1 MVQKAQMLQELF
13 HQGMGLLHA
22 GDAQAASFSFEAA
35 RKIAPRDFD
44 ILHMLGIAYSASG
57 RHTEAEPLLR
67 RATEINPTSAQA
79 HLNYGIV
86 LKALD
91 KSALALNHQQRAVKL
106 APGDPGMYYNLGNT
120 LRDLG
125 RGEEAIE
132 AFEQVLRIQPD
143 NQNAL
148 NNLGNLCNEMG
159 RIREAAHCV
168 QRLLECGSDLPYLQ
182 GNLRHL
188 KSQYCDW
195 DNFEEDCTR
204 IFDGVRQGLPVATPF
219 SLLSLPSDALLQ
231 KHCAEISLSASTPI
245 RPASLCRNG
254 NTSHDRLRIAYFSS
268 DFRQHAT
275 SYLVAEMLEK
285 HDRTQFEVFAFS
297 LGDPRPCPM
306 RDRISAGVEHFLDVS
321 EMESA
326 DIARLACQ
334 HEIDIAIDLNGHTKS
349 AQTEIFAHRCAPI
362 QINYLGYPGT
372 MGADFMDYIVA
383 DPVLIPPGAENGYT
397 EKVLRLPGTY
407 QPNDSQR
414 CVAAGIP
421 SRSDLGL
428 PEHGFVFCCFNNNFK
443 ITPDIF
449 AIWMQLLK
457 RIEGSVLWL
466 FEDTPE
472 AAAQLRHHATRL
484 DVDPQRLVF
493 AGRVPQPEHLARQKQ
508 ADLFLDTLYY
518 NAHTTASD
526 ALWVGL
532 PVLTCPGQTFASR
545 VAASLLTAAGVEELI
560 CQDTDDYL
568 RKAESFARDPAAL
581 QNIRQH
587 LELNRQT
594 CSLFDSAFY
603 TRNMESALAQVWQR
617 HLQGLPPSHLDV

>member
-1 MVQKAQMLQELF
+1 MVQKAQILQELF
-13 HQGMGLLHA
+13 HQGMSLLHA

-35 RKIAPRDFD
+35 RKMAPRDFD

-57 RHTEAEPLLR
+57 RHTEAENLLR

-79 HLNYGIV
+79 HLNYGIA
-86 LKALD
+86 LKSLD
-91 KSALALNHQQRAVKL
+91 KYALALNHQQRAVRL
-106 APGDPGMYYNLGNT
+106 APDDANINYNLGNT
-120 LRDLG
+120 LRDMG
-125 RGEEAIE
+125 KGEEAIL
-132 AFEQVLRIQPD
+132 AYEQVLRIQPD
-143 NQNAL
+143 HENAL
-148 NNLGNLCNEMG
+148 NNLSILCSEIG
-159 RIREAAHCV
+159 KFQKAAECV
-168 QRLLECGSDLPYLQ
+168 QKLLDSGSTLPNLL

-195 DNFEEDCTR
+195 DSFEEDCTR
-204 IFDGVRQGLPVATPF
+204 IFEGVRQDLPIATPF
-219 SLLSLPSDALLQ
+219 SLLPLPADAGLQ
-231 KHCAEISLSASTPI
+231 KRCAENSMRKHFSPL
-245 RPASLCRNG
+245 PAPMYKNRAPQ
-254 NTSHDRLRIAYFSS
+254 HERLRIAYFSS
-268 DFRQHAT
+268 DFRQHAI
-275 SYLVAEMLEK
+275 SYLLAEVLEK
-285 HDRTQFEVFAFS
+285 HDRTRFEVFAFS

-306 RDRISAGVEHFLDVS
+306 RDRIAAGVEHFLDVS
-321 EMESA
+321 EMDAGE
-326 DIARLACQ
+326 IAHLACQ
-334 HEIDIAIDLNGHTKS
+334 HEVDIAIDLNGHTKS
-349 AQTEIFAHRCAPI
+349 ARTEIFALRCAPI

-372 MGADFMDYIVA
+372 MGAEFMDYIVA
-383 DPVLIPPGAENGYT
+383 DTVLVPPGTEERYT

-407 QPNDSQR
+407 QPNDSR
-414 CVAAGIP
+414 RVVAPDTPARA
-421 SRSDLGL
+421 SLGL
-428 PEHGFVFCCFNNNFK
+428 PENGFVFCCFNNNFK

-449 AIWMQLLK
+449 SIWMDLLK
-457 RIEGSVLWL
+457 RVDNSVLWL
-466 FEDTPE
+466 FEDTAE
-472 AAAQLRHHATRL
+472 AAAQLRQNAAQHGL
-484 DVDPQRLVF
+484 DPQRLIF

-568 RKAESFARDPAAL
+568 RKAESFARNPAAL